1 MSNVYNLCNDATVMQ
16 TISLSFQVL
25 CKSKLVN
32 EKSPIN
38 EINIYQLELRRKD
51 SIISCYSQRNNQLHN
66 ENLQLR
72 EQLKNL
78 RLNKPAAA
86 TVIDSFTQ
94 TMNTSINVHDDDDD
108 NDDDQNK
115 ATITDYYVN
124 RKISSD
130 VYWQIRRLHE
140 KIDYLKQT
148 SSEQKNTISKLVQ
161 QKQKLDDNIR
171 EANKLFH
178 QRTKLLAQKHQHI
191 MYLKDTCQ
199 VLEHDSK
206 NLKRSVRALT
216 NQNRRLR
223 DYIDEQYF
231 NQHQPHVNSS
241 SLSNRS
247 YYYKWYRNDENLQ
260 QYHNYKRQYRDYPV
274 YNQNQ
279 DQQTANQQTKPLIE
293 S

>member
-1 MSNVYNLCNDATVMQ
+1 
-16 TISLSFQVL
+16 
-25 CKSKLVN
+25 
-32 EKSPIN
+32 
-38 EINIYQLELRRKD
+38 
-51 SIISCYSQRNNQLHN
+51 
-66 ENLQLR
+66 
-72 EQLKNL
+72 
-78 RLNKPAAA
+78 
-86 TVIDSFTQ
+86 
-94 TMNTSINVHDDDDD
+94 MNTSINVHDDD
-108 NDDDQNK
+108 DDDQNK

-148 SSEQKNTISKLVQ
+148 NSEQKNTISKLVQ

-171 EANKLFH
+171 EANKLFY

-199 VLEHDSK
+199 VLEHDSR

-223 DYIDEQYF
+223 NYIDEQYF
-231 NQHQPHVNSS
+231 NQRQPHVNSS

-247 YYYKWYRNDENLQ
+247 DYYKWHRNDENLQ
-260 QYHNYKRQYRDYPV
+260 QYHNYKQQYRDYPV
-274 YNQNQ
+274 YDQNQ
-279 DQQTANQQTKPLIE
+279 VSKLQTNQKKELIVKNKQIILADTIAVKLMVDLVLY
-293 S
+293 SS